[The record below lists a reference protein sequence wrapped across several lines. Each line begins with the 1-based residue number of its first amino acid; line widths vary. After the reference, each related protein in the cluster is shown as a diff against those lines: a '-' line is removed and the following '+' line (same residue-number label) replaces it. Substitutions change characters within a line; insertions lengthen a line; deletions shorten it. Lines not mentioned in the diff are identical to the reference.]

1 MEPDDYIPIR
11 IVLAERPYVLKIR
24 RNEEEYVRRAAM
36 LMQRNLQEIK
46 AQYSLKDDQD
56 ALALVTLDVAT
67 DMARLNIRKE
77 ERNQSLER
85 AVSHMEQLLNIV

>member
-1 MEPDDYIPIR
+1 MEPDEYIPIR

-24 RNEEEYVRRAAM
+24 RTEEEYVRRAAM

-46 AQYSLKDDQD
+46 NQYSVKDDQD

-85 AVSHMEQLLNIV
+85 AVSHMEQLLNIA

>member
-1 MEPDDYIPIR
+1 MEPDEYIPIR

-24 RNEEEYVRRAAM
+24 RSEEEYVRRAAM

-46 AQYSLKDDQD
+46 NQYSVKDDQD

-85 AVSHMEQLLNIV
+85 AVSHMEQLLNIA

>member
-24 RNEEEYVRRAAM
+24 RKEEEYVRRAAM

-46 AQYSLKDDQD
+46 SQYSVKDDQD

-67 DMARLNIRKE
+67 DMARLNVRKDQH
-77 ERNQSLER
+77 NDSLER
-85 AVSHMEQLLNIV
+85 VVSHMEKLLNIA

>member
-24 RNEEEYVRRAAM
+24 RKEEEYVRRAAM

-46 AQYSLKDDQD
+46 SQYSVKDDQD

-67 DMARLNIRKE
+67 DMARLNVRKDQHNE
-77 ERNQSLER
+77 SLER
-85 AVSHMEQLLNIV
+85 VVSHMEKLLNIA

>member
-1 MEPDDYIPIR
+1 MEPDEYIPIR

-24 RNEEEYVRRAAM
+24 RNEEAYVRRAAM
-36 LMQRNLQEIK
+36 LMQRNLQEVK

-77 ERNQSLER
+77 EHNQSLER

>member
-24 RNEEEYVRRAAM
+24 RKEEEYVRSAAM

-46 AQYSLKDDQD
+46 SQYSVKDDQD

-67 DMARLNIRKE
+67 DMARLNVRKDQHNE
-77 ERNQSLER
+77 SLER
-85 AVSHMEQLLNIV
+85 VVSHMEKLLNIA

>member
-1 MEPDDYIPIR
+1 MEPDEYIPIR
-11 IVLAERPYVLKIR
+11 IVLAERHYVLKIR
-24 RNEEEYVRRAAM
+24 RSEEEYVRRAAM

-46 AQYSLKDDQD
+46 NQYSVKDDQD

-85 AVSHMEQLLNIV
+85 AVSHMEQLLNIA

>member
-1 MEPDDYIPIR
+1 MEPDEYIPIR

-24 RNEEEYVRRAAM
+24 RNEEAYVRRAAM
-36 LMQRNLQEIK
+36 LMQRNLQEVK

>member
-1 MEPDDYIPIR
+1 MESDDYIPIR

-24 RNEEEYVRRAAM
+24 RKEEEYVRRAAM

-46 AQYSLKDDQD
+46 SQYSVKDDQD

-67 DMARLNIRKE
+67 DMARLNVRKDQH
-77 ERNQSLER
+77 NDSLER
-85 AVSHMEQLLNIV
+85 VVSHMEKLLNIA